1 MDINVLAESKEA
13 ALGWASGKGHT
24 ETVKLLLEAG
34 ADVHAYGDLPLRT
47 ASGKGHIE
55 IVKLLLEAGADVHA
69 WGECALRTA
78 SYYGHTETVKLL
90 EAHIKIV

>member
-24 ETVKLLLEAG
+24 ET
-34 ADVHAYGDLPLRT
+34 
-47 ASGKGHIE
+47 
-55 IVKLLLEAGADVHA
+55 VKLLLEAGADVHA